1 MEEYDL
7 YRFTHPDGSS
17 KDWAI
22 RRNPDGTITTRW
34 GRTGPTLPQ
43 VGTRHQD
50 KIALEN
56 AKRRKG
62 YVHVGKVL
70 IDDRGKI
77 QSFKN
82 DAQEESAPSQPAARK
97 EVLYWR
103 IRIGASATR
112 EQLLEWGKAVTGA
125 ANRLGTAFGLDRS
138 ERADFEP
145 GVIAHWRIPG
155 TGASGAGQIGLDQR
169 VVPLL
174 VLMTMKRLAPDDA
187 SVSLATEDGIEIGT
201 DLRKELQ
208 VLEGFGTDLE
218 SVRPMAEALGLL
230 PPRITLAEAIQTSQ
244 DCWF

>member
-22 RRNPDGTITTRW
+22 RRNADGRITTRW
-34 GRTGPTLPQ
+34 GRTSPTLPQ
-43 VGTRHQD
+43 VGTRNQD

-70 IDDRGKI
+70 IDGHGKI
-77 QSFKN
+77 RSFMN
-82 DAQEESAPSQPAARK
+82 DAQDECVPSQPEARK
-97 EVLYWR
+97 EAVYWR
-103 IRIGASATR
+103 IKIGKSATR
-112 EQLLEWGKAVTGA
+112 EQLLEWGKALTGA
-125 ANRLGTAFGLDRS
+125 ANRLGKAFGLDHS
-138 ERADFEP
+138 DPADFEP

-155 TGASGAGQIGLDQR
+155 TGASGAGQIGLDHG

-174 VLMTMKRLAPDDA
+174 ILMTMKQLAPDDA
-187 SVSLATEDGIEIGT
+187 GVSLATEDGIEIGT
-201 DLRKELQ
+201 DLRKETQ

-218 SVRPMAEALGLL
+218 SVRPMAEAFGLL
-230 PPRITLAEAIQTSQ
+230 SPRIHLAEAIQTNQ
-244 DCWF
+244 DAWF

>member
-22 RRNPDGTITTRW
+22 RRIADGRITTRW

-62 YVHVGKVL
+62 YVYVGQVL
-70 IDDRGKI
+70 IDDRGTI
-77 QSFKN
+77 QSLSK
-82 DAQEESAPSQPAARK
+82 DAQDERAPSQPAARK
-97 EVLYWR
+97 EALYWR
-103 IRIGASATR
+103 IKIGASATR
-112 EQLLEWGKAVTGA
+112 GQLLEWGKAVTGA
-125 ANRLGTAFGLDRS
+125 VNRLGTAFGLDRS

-155 TGASGAGQIGLDQR
+155 TGASGAGQIGLDQG

-174 VLMTMKRLAPDDA
+174 VMIAMKKLAPDDA
-187 SVSLATEDGIEIGT
+187 GVSLATEDGIEIGT
-201 DLRKELQ
+201 DLRKETR

-230 PPRITLAEAIQTSQ
+230 PPRIHLAEAIQTNQ

>member
-7 YRFTHPDGSS
+7 YRFTHPDGSG

-22 RRNPDGTITTRW
+22 RRNTDGSITTRW

-70 IDDRGKI
+70 IDDHGRL

-82 DAQEESAPSQPAARK
+82 DAQGEPAPSQPAARK
-97 EVLYWR
+97 EAIYWR
-103 IRIGASATR
+103 IKIGKSAMR
-112 EQLLEWGKAVTGA
+112 EQLLEWGNAVTGA
-125 ANRLGTAFGLDRS
+125 ANQLGTAFGLDRS
-138 ERADFEP
+138 DPADFEP

-155 TGASGAGQIGLDQR
+155 TGASGAGQIGLDQG

-174 VLMTMKRLAPDDA
+174 VLMAMKKLAPDDA
-187 SVSLATEDGIEIGT
+187 GVSLATEDGIEIGT
-201 DLRKELQ
+201 DLKKETR

-230 PPRITLAEAIQTSQ
+230 PPRIHLAEAIQTNQ